1 MRLIVMFSCQIAT
14 VLFALFQGTWAF
26 APSFGTSR
34 PSATKLFADA
44 TTTATTTGVV
54 SVDPKEAVKLFGR
67 LAEKYIMLD
76 ASAGLCCYSG
86 CSDCEYREPGGGYRM
101 ADQSA
106 SRPKWIPNYD
116 HRSFPSSGKEHTT
129 KWSSELFTEGPA
141 VSKEEFVERLMNLSF
156 APPLGGPYMSASS
169 AGIEDTTA
177 AVALFDVLA
186 GGKEK
191 LTKHRFGLEIKA
203 LAGGDEGLTWPNFS
217 AALGIS

>member
-1 MRLIVMFSCQIAT
+1 MKVIVMFSCQIAV
-14 VLFALFQGTWAF
+14 VLFALFEGTWAF

-44 TTTATTTGVV
+44 TTTDTTGV

-129 KWSSELFTEGPA
+129 KWSSELFTEGPG
-141 VSKEEFVERLMNLSF
+141 KKTQI
-156 APPLGGPYMSASS
+156 PL
-169 AGIEDTTA
+169 
-177 AVALFDVLA
+177 
-186 GGKEK
+186 
-191 LTKHRFGLEIKA
+191 
-203 LAGGDEGLTWPNFS
+203 
-217 AALGIS
+217 